1 MTFLEFFL
9 QIIFERSI
17 EVFLFALSIFVLLMI
32 LIVLRRS
39 RKLRESKRSK
49 KIFSGVIPE
58 VNAFSPT
65 KNRELQIEPNFSIQ
79 SSVHVNHLID
89 IEEALL
95 ALRELYQ
102 RKLIDAD
109 LYVKES
115 MKHAARLNFAK
126 GSI

>member
-1 MTFLEFFL
+1 MTFLEFLL

-65 KNRELQIEPNFSIQ
+65 KSRELRIEPNFAIQ